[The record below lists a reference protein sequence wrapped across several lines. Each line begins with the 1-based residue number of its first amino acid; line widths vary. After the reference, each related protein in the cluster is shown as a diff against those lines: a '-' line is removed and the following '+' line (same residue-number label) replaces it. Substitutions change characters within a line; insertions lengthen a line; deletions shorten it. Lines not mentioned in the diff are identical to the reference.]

1 MNENYIEKK
10 EQVIY
15 IFNNNK
21 EDINMQIQKS
31 FISYLKDTIKID
43 KKIEEL
49 NKQLYN
55 LSSR

>member
-1 MNENYIEKK
+1 MNENDKEKK

-31 FISYLKDTIKID
+31 FISYLKDMIKID
-43 KKIEEL
+43 KKDWRFEL
-49 NKQLYN
+49 IAI
-55 LSSR
+55 

>member
-1 MNENYIEKK
+1 MSENDIEKK

-31 FISYLKDTIKID
+31 FISYIKDTIKSD
-43 KKIEEL
+43 KEPWRFIL
-49 NKQLYN
+49 IAI
-55 LSSR
+55 

>member
-1 MNENYIEKK
+1 MSQDNTDKK

-31 FISYLKDTIKID
+31 FISYIKDTIKD
-43 KKIEEL
+43 
-49 NKQLYN
+49 NKEP
-55 LSSR
+55 

>member
-1 MNENYIEKK
+1 MNENDKEKK

-31 FISYLKDTIKID
+31 FISYIKDTIKSD
-43 KKIEEL
+43 KEPWIFE
-49 NKQLYN
+49 
-55 LSSR
+55 

>member
-1 MNENYIEKK
+1 MNENDKEKK

-31 FISYLKDTIKID
+31 FISYLKDTIKIY
-43 KKIEEL
+43 KKD
-49 NKQLYN
+49 
-55 LSSR
+55 

>member
-1 MNENYIEKK
+1 MSENNIEKK

-15 IFNNNK
+15 IFNNKK

-43 KKIEEL
+43 KKDWRFEL
-49 NKQLYN
+49 IAI
-55 LSSR
+55 

>member
-1 MNENYIEKK
+1 MMNENDIEKK

-31 FISYLKDTIKID
+31 FILYLKDTIKID
-43 KKIEEL
+43 KKD
-49 NKQLYN
+49 
-55 LSSR
+55 